1 MRSFHDI
8 EHIDFIDPKVQC
20 NHCLKLYG
28 CHYKNY
34 TASKSHHFHFYCL
47 SSPIKKKNIGND
59 KSSAELRIRVNAKR
73 SCFRGLGKYNVKILR
88 HCLPIISS
96 SVNFL

>member
-8 EHIDFIDPKVQC
+8 EHIDFTDPKVQC
-20 NHCLKLYG
+20 NHCLKLY
-28 CHYKNY
+28 KNY
-34 TASKSHHFHFYCL
+34 TASKSHYFHFRYL
-47 SSPIKKKNIGND
+47 FSPIKEKNIEND

-73 SCFRGLGKYNVKILR
+73 SCFQGLGKYNVKILR